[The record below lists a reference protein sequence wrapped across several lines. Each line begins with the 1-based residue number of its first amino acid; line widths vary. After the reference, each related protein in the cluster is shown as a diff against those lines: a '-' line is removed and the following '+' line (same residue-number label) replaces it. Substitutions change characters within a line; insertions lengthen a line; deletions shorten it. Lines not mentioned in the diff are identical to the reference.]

1 MNGPWTM
8 SQAEVLGFIAIVVL
22 VIWNASS
29 SHKRA
34 LGPLGDVTCGFT
46 AQFPFSKRTTV

>member
-1 MNGPWTM
+1 VIF
-8 SQAEVLGFIAIVVL
+8 SGFNILVVL

-34 LGPLGDVTCGFT
+34 LGPFEGERLWRMQV
-46 AQFPFSKRTTV
+46 